1 MSLLTLN
8 SIADFAKCLLLAENR
23 DPMAL
28 IMGPAFAKVDSNDDA
43 LLKAHEMVSK
53 SRDDGS
59 EDAADLEN
67 SFRLL
72 LLINQL
78 DIQLLHSSLKDI
90 AKYVKYT
97 CLFLT
102 MLTIL

>member
-1 MSLLTLN
+1 
-8 SIADFAKCLLLAENR
+8 
-23 DPMAL
+23 MAL

-53 SRDDGS
+53 SRADGS
-59 EDAADLEN
+59 EDTAELES

-78 DIQLLHSSLKDI
+78 DIKLLHSSLKDI
-90 AKYVKYT
+90 AK
-97 CLFLT
+97 
-102 MLTIL
+102 